1 MNFRV
6 LYNPEVYNDLAKAIE
21 WYEDKQVGL
30 GNKFLATAKKQM
42 NSLQN
47 SALHYSVRYDDI
59 RCMPLKKFPYM
70 VHFRVNIHEKTVK
83 VEALFNTW
91 LNPEKWTDRNKS

>member
-1 MNFRV
+1 
-6 LYNPEVYNDLAKAIE
+6 
-21 WYEDKQVGL
+21 
-30 GNKFLATAKKQM
+30 M

-70 VHFRVNIHEKTVK
+70 VHFRVNIQEKTVK
-83 VEALFNTW
+83 VESLFNTW